1 MLTSLLQV
9 GTGSDIYPQGPPLPE
24 PARYTRNRCR
34 QIVLFALTKH
44 KVQMCSSSTCAW
56 PLSSR
61 IEQRERGRVYG
72 VERIRRNLPILRGLC
87 GSVLLSFGRGGCLRI
102 SFAKAWEDS
111 PPARSK
117 ALLHLS
123 KPWTM
128 RDYEVHHG
136 RRIKA
141 SGQQSF
147 VVASLCLV
155 TGQSRA
161 SLA

>member
-61 IEQRERGRVYG
+61 IEQRGGESVWSGTNLTEFAHFARLVWLRFAQFWPRRLPADQFCQGLGR
-72 VERIRRNLPILRGLC
+72 
-87 GSVLLSFGRGGCLRI
+87 F
-102 SFAKAWEDS
+102 